1 MEYYLVSG
9 KSIQKLSFHLF
20 VIAFTCF
27 CVSTLHLLLWDWQWH
42 LDLKGVLRS
51 CLLFGVLDF
60 LRRLLGKKDIYIG
73 LFADRITEQTTVAA
87 IFGVLVF
94 WSTTFWQRYIYVGFL
109 TIVSQNIWCYFL
121 GFWSLQVPLFGEYTF
136 GKYIFCTF
144 PDRITE
150 HRRSYLLKI
159 DIVIS

>member
-60 LRRLLGKKDIYIG
+60 LRRLLGKKIYILDFSLTG
-73 LFADRITEQTTVAA
+73 SQNSGRYFWG
-87 IFGVLVF
+87 FGVLEYHFLAKIYICWIFDNSITEHLVLLF
-94 WSTTFWQRYIYVGFL
+94 GVLIFASTTFWGIYIWK
-109 TIVSQNIWCYFL
+109 I
-121 GFWSLQVPLFGEYTF
+121 
-136 GKYIFCTF
+136 YILYIPW
-144 PDRITE
+144 PD
-150 HRRSYLLKI
+150 HRT
-159 DIVIS
+159 

>member
-1 MEYYLVSG
+1 MS
-9 KSIQKLSFHLF
+9 KKLSTRFWNTSWSVAKVF
-20 VIAFTCF
+20 QNRVFAFQLCIYF
-27 CVSTLHLLLWDWQWH
+27 WH
-42 LDLKGVLRS
+42 PDLKGVLCS
-51 CLLFGVLDF
+51 CLLFGVLVF
-60 LRRLLGKKDIYIG
+60 LRRLLGKKIYI
-73 LFADRITEQTTVAA
+73 LDFCWQDHRTVAA

-94 WSTTFWQRYIYVGFL
+94 LSTTFWQRYIYVGFL
-109 TIVSQNIWCYFL
+109 TIVSQNICCYFL